1 MPPVDPADLTD
12 SQRVVAGIGSSNVI
26 RTLVRHPDLLNAWLG
41 LGTKLLFS
49 ERLSPRQREL
59 VVLRVAWRTSAS
71 YEWGGHAIA
80 AQAAGLTA
88 AEIRAVL
95 DDTATW
101 ASSEAALLQAV
112 DELCADNCVSD
123 ATWTALRATLVDQQL
138 IEVLVLTG
146 FYRMN
151 AGILNSLGVQL
162 DPGMPAFGEPP
173 APLTSA
179 PPETP
184 PMPAD
189 DSPGYGDVSGTWQVI
204 FHHPTGDQHLTLVL
218 SVSEGGVS
226 GSVVNAAAGI
236 TVAITQGQVDGS
248 HFSFEAPLMAP
259 VEVAITYA
267 GVVHGDTLRGEVTIA
282 GGGSFPVDGQRA

>member
-12 SQRVVAGIGSSNVI
+12 SQRVVAGIGASNVI

-49 ERLSPRQREL
+49 ERLSPRLREL
-59 VVLRVAWRTSAS
+59 VVLRVAWRTTAA

-80 AQAAGLTA
+80 AQAAGMTV

-95 DDTATW
+95 DDSAAW
-101 ASSEAALLQAV
+101 PSSEAALLQAV

-123 ATWTALRATLVDQQL
+123 ATWSALRATLDDQQL

-151 AGILNSLGVQL
+151 AGILNSLGVQP
-162 DPGMPAFGEPP
+162 DPGMPPLGEPP

-218 SVSEGGVS
+218 SVTEGGVS
-226 GSVVNAAAGI
+226 GSVVTAAAGI
-236 TVAITQGQVDGS
+236 TVAITQGRVDGS
-248 HFSFEAPLMAP
+248 HFSFEAPLTAP
-259 VEVAITYA
+259 VEVGITYA

-282 GGGSFPVDGQRA
+282 GGGSFSVDGHRA